1 MKLRAAISIYKLIWF
16 IMADRPIDQM
26 ARYKI
31 VDSLMIAYGS
41 FKKLSVIIHSP
52 ATSGRL
58 CESPGADPQDG
69 WCGGLG
75 DGYPIS
81 HHCGS
86 AGDLICPHHGSQ
98 SAT

>member
-1 MKLRAAISIYKLIWF
+1 MKLRAAISFYKLIWF

-52 ATSGRL
+52 ATAR
-58 CESPGADPQDG
+58 
-69 WCGGLG
+69 
-75 DGYPIS
+75 
-81 HHCGS
+81 
-86 AGDLICPHHGSQ
+86 
-98 SAT
+98 